1 MRRKADDF
9 VDYSKHP
16 SCTWELCLCCH
27 GTVYLLLVLFLFVQ
41 RGLSSFSICL
51 FPSFG
56 HWFFNV
62 LSSLSSFFSLFSL
75 LFHRPVT
82 FNQGASYIT
91 KREDETPVSI
101 AELLGMKE
109 EVRTLVQLNK
119 TTYKGLNSKSKLLR
133 GTILTLPAR
142 TRVTEMRVVS
152 RATKRSQWLKWE
164 KK

>member
-1 MRRKADDF
+1 M
-9 VDYSKHP
+9 
-16 SCTWELCLCCH
+16 
-27 GTVYLLLVLFLFVQ
+27 
-41 RGLSSFSICL
+41 
-51 FPSFG
+51 
-56 HWFFNV
+56 
-62 LSSLSSFFSLFSL
+62 
-75 LFHRPVT
+75 FHRPVT

-152 RATKRSQWLKWE
+152 RATKRSQWLK
-164 KK
+164 